1 MPVGVSTGSYIR
13 FSIAAMISMAI
24 GSQIVHHHYKPLAD
38 FPDYVER
45 EIVNLPPEFQ
55 QKVRLQ
61 LQPVKVDTFNTLN

>member
-1 MPVGVSTGSYIR
+1 MPVGVSAGSYIR

-24 GSQIVHHHYKPLAD
+24 GSQIVHRHYKPLED

-55 QKVRLQ
+55 EKVRLQ
-61 LQPVKVDTFNTLN
+61 LQPIKVETFKTQN